1 MTRVASGEGSSARAV
16 DRKELDTTEK
26 DKWLEFAKKL
36 NAEKKMLEDDDEEED
51 AALSVG
57 TAAPMAAVEAMD
69 VVTRRGAG
77 GDGDLPRR
85 AR

>member
-1 MTRVASGEGSSARAV
+1 
-16 DRKELDTTEK
+16 
-26 DKWLEFAKKL
+26 
-36 NAEKKMLEDDDEEED
+36 MLEDDDEEED